1 MRIAIINDTRSTNHY
16 GCLMVMRN
24 IELLLSKQEVDVVWT
39 WPVGVDWRK
48 TKSEIV
54 NKPKVDAI
62 IVNGEGTIHHGPKRW
77 QADALAEFGA
87 FAQNTLKVPVFLI
100 NATLYANEQSLYES
114 LRSYNS
120 IYVRDRMSHEE
131 LNNLDI
137 ENNFVPDMTFAVSS
151 DLVHDQA
158 KKICVVD
165 SVMQSDLPFLRRF
178 GKKHQADYCSMVV
191 ARPSNYSFLKK
202 PRRFFLTSFKWLI
215 KERLRSLD
223 PKEFEKY
230 LGHYQ
235 LVVTGRYHTVTM
247 CLKNRIPFVA
257 LESNT
262 PKISYLLN
270 EVFGNTKRVLSVQDL
285 DNINIDEWNEYS
297 ESELI
302 AINAFLKKAEDS
314 NVEMIRNLVDCT
326 KARALKN

>member
-1 MRIAIINDTRSTNHY
+1 MRIAIINDTSSTNHY

-24 IELLLSKQEVDVVWT
+24 IDLLLDDKGVDVAWT
-39 WPVGVDWRK
+39 WPVGSDWRK
-48 TKSEIV
+48 RKSEII
-54 NKPKVDAI
+54 NKPQIDAI

-77 QADALAEFGA
+77 QAEALAEFA
-87 FAQNTLKVPVFLI
+87 EFAQRVLKVPVFLI
-100 NATLYANEQSLYES
+100 NATLYANEKSLYNS
-114 LRSYNS
+114 LRFYNA

-131 LNNLDI
+131 LNKFNI
-137 ENNFVPDMTFAVSS
+137 KNYFVPDMTFAKTSI
-151 DLVHDQA
+151 LKPDQT

-165 SVMQSDLPFLRRF
+165 SVMQSDIPFLRSF

-191 ARPSNYSFLKK
+191 ARPSNYSFWKK

-223 PKEFEKY
+223 PKEFERY

-247 CLKNRIPFVA
+247 CLKNHIPFVA

-262 PKISYLLN
+262 PKISYLLT
-270 EVFGNTKRVLSVQDL
+270 EVFGNTKRVLSAKDV
-285 DNINIDEWNEYS
+285 DNINLEDWSKYSNDE
-297 ESELI
+297 I
-302 AINAFLKKAEDS
+302 VAINSFLKKAEDS
-314 NVEMIRNLVDCT
+314 NVGMIKKLIDIT
-326 KARALKN
+326 KKVSE

>member
-24 IELLLSKQEVDVVWT
+24 IELLLKSQEADVIWT

-48 TKSEIV
+48 RESEIV

-62 IVNGEGTIHHGPKRW
+62 IVNGEGTIHHGPRRW
-77 QADALAEFGA
+77 QAEALAEFA
-87 FAQNTLKVPVFLI
+87 EFSKNTLKVPVFLI
-100 NATLYANEQSLYES
+100 NATLYANEKSLYER
-114 LRSYNS
+114 LKYYNS
-120 IYVRDRMSHEE
+120 IYVRDRMSHVE
-131 LNNLDI
+131 LNNLNI
-137 ENNFVPDMTFAVSS
+137 KNEFVPDMTFAISS
-151 DLVHDQA
+151 NLISDQV
-158 KKICVVD
+158 KNICVVD

-178 GKKHQADYCSMVV
+178 SKKHQADYCSMVV

-215 KERLRSLD
+215 NERLRSLD
-223 PKEFEKY
+223 PKEFERY
-230 LGHYQ
+230 LGHYK

-270 EVFGNTKRVLSVQDL
+270 EVFGNTKRVLSVKDL
-285 DNINIDEWNEYS
+285 DHMKLEEWNGYS
-297 ESELI
+297 NDELA
-302 AINAFLKKAEDS
+302 AIDYFLKKAENS
-314 NVEMIRNLVDCT
+314 NLEMIKKLT
-326 KARALKN
+326 SYTEM